1 MAGSR
6 VQSTPLQT
14 RLLIIA
20 GFVLAYLALHRAA
33 AAVGMWSEVSAWYP
47 ASALGLALVL
57 GLGIEYSPAVYLAAV
72 LSTLLSRQHLP
83 LSARFSWLDI
93 LTVGTYTLAAL
104 ILRRILGRK
113 QQLRCL
119 RDVGWFVLVVL
130 IATLGV
136 ASLGTL
142 ALVRQ
147 GDSSAADYGK
157 VTFNW
162 WVGDAGPMVALTPFL
177 LLCVIPLLPANVGHS
192 TASEQPQEMHEQK
205 WREKFSVVRALE
217 WLGQIAS
224 IVLVLYLIFGLN
236 LGRHYELFYLSFLP
250 IIWIAVRNG
259 LRGATAGI
267 VLLNW
272 GVLVAFRHFGAQA
285 TSLAALQVL
294 LLVVSLTGLCLG
306 ALISERKQTEAELQ
320 KTKEAAEVA
329 NRAKNEFLAN
339 MSHEIRTPMNGI
351 MGMTELILDT
361 ELSAD
366 QREWLGM
373 VKSSSD
379 ALLVLVDGILNFS
392 KIEAGRLELESTDF
406 SLREC
411 VGDTLK
417 GFGIRAQQKGL
428 ELVGQIGNRV
438 PDALVGDPASLRQ
451 IIVNL
456 VGNAIKFTT
465 RGEIEVR
472 VEMEPREE
480 PFVLLHF
487 SVRDTG
493 MGIPEANQKKIF
505 AAFAQADS
513 SMTRNF
519 GGIGL
524 GLTISSR
531 LAEIMGG
538 RLWVESEV
546 DKGSTFHF
554 LVRFGVPENNSSI
567 SDSEDLQRLC
577 GRCVLVVDDNATN
590 RSALQ
595 AMMLGWGMM
604 PVAVESGTAA
614 LEWLER
620 RESEGKHFSL
630 MLLDS
635 KMPEMDGFELAAKIH
650 QNAKLRTVIVMMLV
664 RAGHSF
670 DAAGRQEMGIA
681 ACVSKPIKES
691 ELRAA
696 FLAAL
701 ETRASTV
708 EG

>member
-1 MAGSR
+1 MTESR
-6 VQSTPLQT
+6 VQSTPLRT
-14 RLLIIA
+14 RLCIVL

-57 GLGIEYSPAVYLAAV
+57 GLGIEYAPAVYLAAV
-72 LSTLLSRQHLP
+72 LSTFWSRQHLP
-83 LSARFSWLDI
+83 FSERFSWLDI

-113 QQLRCL
+113 KRLRSL

-130 IATLGV
+130 IATLAA

-142 ALVRQ
+142 ALVQR
-147 GDSSAADYGK
+147 GESFAADYGK

-162 WVGDAGPMVALTPFL
+162 WVGDAGPMVALAPFL
-177 LLCVIPLLPANVGHS
+177 LLWVIPLLPVNVAQS
-192 TASEQPQEMHEQK
+192 ASRERPQEPSEEK
-205 WREKFSVVRALE
+205 WSKKFSLVRALE

-224 IVLVLYLIFGLN
+224 IVLALYLIFGLN

-306 ALISERKQTEAELQ
+306 ALISERKQTEAKLQ
-320 KTKEAAEVA
+320 KAKEAAEVA

-351 MGMTELILDT
+351 MGMTELVLDT

-366 QREWLGM
+366 QREWLGL

-379 ALLVLVDGILNFS
+379 SLLLLVDSILNFS
-392 KIEAGRLELESTDF
+392 KIEAGKLQLDSTDF

-438 PDALVGDPASLRQ
+438 PDDLTGDPACLRQ
-451 IIVNL
+451 ILVNL
-456 VGNAIKFTT
+456 VGNAIKFTS

-480 PFVLLHF
+480 AFVLLHF

-538 RLWVESEV
+538 RMWVESEV

-554 LVRFGVPENNSSI
+554 TVRFGVQENNSSI
-567 SDSEDLQRLC
+567 SDSEDRQRLR
-577 GRCVLVVDDNATN
+577 GRSVLVVDDNATN

-595 AMMLGWGMM
+595 EMMLEWGMR
-604 PVAVESGTAA
+604 PVAVQSGTAA

-620 RESEGKHFSL
+620 KEGAGENSLL

-635 KMPEMDGFELAAKIH
+635 NMPGMDGFELAAEIH
-650 QNAKLRTVIVMMLV
+650 QHAKLRTVIVMML
-664 RAGHSF
+664 APAEHSG
-670 DAAGRQEMGIA
+670 DAPRCQEAGIA

-691 ELRAA
+691 ELLVA

-701 ETRASTV
+701 ETLPSTV
-708 EG
+708 